1 MTEEEQ
7 MALVAAGAESA
18 ARGLGWVPTRTLV
31 LMEILN
37 EDGRRE
43 ICMAGSPELQAQD
56 SLGLLM
62 FALQAEQAAALG

>member
-1 MTEEEQ
+1 
-7 MALVAAGAESA
+7 
-18 ARGLGWVPTRTLV
+18 
-31 LMEILN
+31 MEILN

-43 ICMAGSPELQAQD
+43 VLLAGSPDLQAQD

>member
-7 MALVAAGAESA
+7 MVLVAAGAETA
-18 ARGLGWVPTRTLV
+18 ARELGWVPTRTLV

-43 ICMAGSPELQAQD
+43 VLIAGSPDLQAQD
-56 SLGLLM
+56 SLGLLT
-62 FALQAEQAAALG
+62 FALQMEQAAALG